1 MYNNLYFLLKLMYNN
16 LKNLT
21 KAKNF
26 YFELAKKA
34 LLELDKYD
42 LQWNIEKIA
51 YPTKHTTNL
60 NLC

>member
-1 MYNNLYFLLKLMYNN
+1 MYSNLYFLLKLMYNN

-26 YFELAKKA
+26 YFELAKKS

-42 LQWNIEKIA
+42 LQWNIEEIA

>member
-21 KAKNF
+21 KANNF
-26 YFELAKKA
+26 YFELAKNS

-42 LQWNIEKIA
+42 LQWNIEEMK
-51 YPTKHTTNL
+51 
-60 NLC
+60 